1 MANDI
6 IERKRAYTR
15 TYWAKAQGINGTSYG
30 EAGSLYAY
38 DESGALGSLS
48 GGITFGAFGSS
59 SETLLER
66 GSMSARRGERV
77 NYQKTVITES
87 LQTLTSGTSGNTCTG
102 DLEVECDVFEFNW
115 NLNANIVFMCNKY
128 RISGISGNSFVLFE
142 SGTSSSTATH
152 FRKYSIG
159 TGAGTSGGT
168 GAGTSGGTS
177 GQLRTQLSEEGKQID
192 IEFGLLDFETAEV
205 MCMDGVPW
213 KGWK

>member
-30 EAGSLYAY
+30 KAGELYAY

-48 GGITFGAFGSS
+48 GGITFGTFGSS
-59 SETLLER
+59 STTLLER

-77 NYQKTVITES
+77 NYQKTVITGT
-87 LQTLTSGTSGNTCTG
+87 LQTITAGTSGNTCTG
-102 DLEVECDVFEFNW
+102 DLEVECDVYEFNW

-128 RISGISGNSFVLFE
+128 RVSGISGNSFVLFQD
-142 SGTSSSTATH
+142 GSSSATH
-152 FRKYSIG
+152 FRKYSSSDI
-159 TGAGTSGGT
+159 TVSGASGACTSGELC
-168 GAGTSGGTS
+168 AK
-177 GQLRTQLSEEGKQID
+177 LSEEGQQMD
-192 IEFGLLDFETAEV
+192 IEFGLLNFETAEV
-205 MCMDGVPW
+205 MCIDGVPW

>member
-30 EAGSLYAY
+30 KAGDLYAY

-48 GGITFGAFGSS
+48 GGITFGTFGSS
-59 SETLLER
+59 STTLLER

-77 NYQKTVITES
+77 NYQKTVITGS
-87 LQTLTSGTSGNTCTG
+87 LQTLTSGTSENTCTG

-128 RISGISGNSFVLFE
+128 RVSGISGNSFVLFDT
-142 SGTSSSTATH
+142 GPATH
-152 FRKYSIG
+152 FRKYSSGDITIG
-159 TGAGTSGGT
+159 SGACT
-168 GAGTSGGTS
+168 AGE
-177 GQLRTQLSEEGKQID
+177 LCAKLSEAGKQID

-205 MCMDGVPW
+205 MCIDGVPW